1 MKHSPVRLLSM
12 MLALLFVFVDVGWPL
27 RANAVQPAWD
37 MGSRIGI
44 DGTRQRAML
53 PAIDL
58 FGSER
63 AIQIASGYQH
73 TCALTVTGGVKCWGD
88 NSYGQLGDGTTQQR
102 LRPVDVT
109 GLTSGL
115 RALATGGFHTC
126 AVTSTGGVKCWGAN
140 DFGQLGDGT
149 TTQRLIPVDVV
160 GLGDKISAIA
170 AGGGYTCAL
179 TENGG
184 AKCWGNNSAGQLGDG
199 TQVDRLTPVDVTGL
213 TGGAQALSAS
223 SYYHTCAVTVGG
235 GAKCWGNNYR
245 GQLGDGTTTR
255 RLTPVD
261 VAGLQSGVRVIS
273 TGSEHTCA
281 VLQTGAAKC
290 WGADPYGQLG
300 IGPWQYPYPAA
311 PVDVVGLQSGV
322 ATINAGGYHTCATLE
337 NGGAK
342 CWGNNERGQLGDGT
356 TAGQRTPVDVVGLS
370 ATVRSI
376 STGFEHTCAITEA
389 GEIKCWGDNSFGQLG
404 DGTIIRRLTPV
415 SVLLFDCA
423 GVSEVP
429 QSECNALVALYDSTA
444 IPDWSWTNSSGWLR
458 TTTPCSWFGVTC
470 TDGHVS
476 GLDLHSNH
484 IGGPLPPALGDLTAL
499 QTLDLSDNDLCC
511 QLPPELG
518 RLSALTSLNLHHN
531 HFEGPLPPEWGDLSA
546 LQSLDLSY
554 NYSFGGA
561 PLPAQW
567 GQLTALQSLNLYSAG
582 VGGLLPAELGHL
594 TALRSLELG
603 LNYFTGPLPPELG
616 NLTALQYLRL
626 DDNYFT
632 GTLPAELGHL
642 TALQE
647 LSAYTNNFSGALPP
661 DLGQLSAL
669 WYLVLH
675 DNALTSPIPAEL
687 GDLNALTY
695 LDLSGNQLDGSI
707 PAELGQL
714 SALGILNLSHNQL
727 SGPIPPELGQL
738 PVLTNL
744 YLNDNHLSGYIPP
757 ELGDLAALQGTAL
770 GGAASNAWPAGW
782 LPQRYAEPF
791 SPDPAPRRT
800 LPEGRSAVTATAPSS
815 VLRPPPQPPCCGY
828 LHLSSNR
835 LSGSIPVELA
845 QLTGLHSLDV
855 AGNQLSGPIPAG
867 IVGLGDYWE
876 NLGHNRLDA
885 PEYPDIAATQT
896 VPPTDVQVAS
906 IGMIAT
912 LTWTPIPYTVDGGY
926 YEISYATAPA
936 GSFLVHGHT
945 ADKTA
950 TSYTVTDLFPG
961 RTYYFRVR
969 TFTPA
974 HTFGAADEWGRW
986 RSYSQQSDLWSDYSA
1001 TVTAT
1006 ITPAR
1011 CWLPLIGR

>member
-1 MKHSPVRLLSM
+1 MRH
-12 MLALLFVFVDVGWPL
+12 F
-27 RANAVQPAWD
+27 
-37 MGSRIGI
+37 
-44 DGTRQRAML
+44 
-53 PAIDL
+53 
-58 FGSER
+58 
-63 AIQIASGYQH
+63 IQIVLLIGLVGIGVAPGVGARTSVPVLNRRGEVARPLGTTKVLQIAAGGYH
-73 TCALTVTGGVKCWGD
+73 TCALVAEGRVKCWGGND
-88 NSYGQLGDGTTQQR
+88 YGQLGDGTTQQR
-102 LRPVDVT
+102 LLPVDVV
-109 GLTSGL
+109 GLSGGVQ
-115 RALATGGFHTC
+115 AIAAGWNHTC
-126 AVTSTGGVKCWGAN
+126 AVTATGGVKCWGGN
-140 DFGQLGDGT
+140 YYGQLGDGT
-149 TTQRLIPVDVV
+149 TTGRLTPVDVV
-160 GLGDKISAIA
+160 GLGSGVSAIA
-170 AGGGYTCAL
+170 AAEQHTCAL
-179 TENGG
+179 AENGG
-184 AKCWGNNSAGQLGDG
+184 VQCWGANGDGRLGDG
-199 TQVDRLTPVDVTGL
+199 TTANRLVPVQVTGL
-213 TGGAQALSAS
+213 PDGVDALSLGS
-223 SYYHTCAVTVGG
+223 NHTCAVTIT
-235 GAKCWGNNYR
+235 GAAYCWGGNTS
-245 GQLGDGTTTR
+245 GQLGDGTTTNR
-255 RLTPVD
+255 ATPV
-261 VAGLQSGVRVIS
+261 VVVSLQSGVRAIS
-273 TGSEHTCA
+273 AGVGYTCV

-290 WGADPYGQLG
+290 WGADTHGQLG
-300 IGPWQYPYPAA
+300 IGPGQDPYSTT
-311 PVDVVGLQSGV
+311 PVDVVGLQSG
-322 ATINAGGYHTCATLE
+322 AANISAGGSACAALE
-337 NGGAK
+337 NGGVK
-342 CWGNNERGQLGDGT
+342 CWGYNAYGQLGDGT
-356 TAGQRTPVDVVGLS
+356 TTERWTPVDVVGLS
-370 ATVRSI
+370 GPVTNLD
-376 STGFEHTCAITEA
+376 TGDYHASAITEA
-389 GEIKCWGDNSFGQLG
+389 GGAQCWGHNTSGQLG
-404 DGTIIRRLTPV
+404 NGVTAIRQTTPV
-415 SVLLFDCA
+415 DVLLFDCA

-429 QSECNALVALYDSTA
+429 RSECNALVALYNNTA
-444 IPDWSWTNSSGWLR
+444 IPGWSWTNSSGWLR
-458 TTTPCSWFGVTC
+458 TATPCSWFGVTC

-476 GLDLHSNH
+476 ALDLHSNH

-499 QTLDLSDNDLCC
+499 QTLDLGDNDLCC

-546 LQSLDLSY
+546 LLSLDLSY

-582 VGGLLPAELGHL
+582 VGGQLPAELGHL

-632 GTLPAELGHL
+632 GALPAELGHL
-642 TALQE
+642 TALQG

-695 LDLSGNQLDGSI
+695 LDLSGNQLDGPI

-714 SALGILNLSHNQL
+714 AALGSLNLSHNQL

-770 GGAASNAWPAGW
+770 DGAASNAWPAGW

-845 QLTGLHSLDV
+845 QLTGLHSLDL

-885 PEYPDIAATQT
+885 PEYPGIAATQT

-1006 ITPAR
+1006 ITPAH